1 MANVLNRTTLELRLS
16 VHTPDYS
23 SVDWIIN
30 PDLSQV
36 SGISPLYWKI
46 SGDSVLAMTSQEQGS
61 KDAALAAALKAGLI
75 TEGKGQVT
83 APIFRALVTVLVS
96 ELNILR
102 NKAGLADRTGAQV
115 VTALNNALDA
125 Q

>member
-1 MANVLNRTTLELRLS
+1 MANVINRTTLELRKS

-30 PDLSQV
+30 PDLSPV
-36 SGISPLYWKI
+36 SGVSPLYWKI
-46 SGDSVLAMTSQEQGS
+46 SGDSVLPMTSQEQSS
-61 KDAALAAALKAGLI
+61 KDAALAAAIKAEQI
-75 TEGKGQVT
+75 NDGKGQIVT
-83 APIFRALVTVLVS
+83 PIFKALVTVLVS

-102 NKAGLADRTGAQV
+102 NKAGLVDRTGAQV